1 LHPGSDLQLIDIQIS
16 TLFVADPD
24 GRLRYIGEPGYEES
38 ELDPAPRFFMGR
50 TKAGNLWRFR
60 HDLPA
65 DLVRALDRVCRS
77 EPITANLA
85 DPAMHTAEIRA
96 ALHAHAPI
104 THEQRGPAYWIR
116 DSVQASSAQV
126 ILVSEP
132 NAHLL
137 EANFPW
143 KLTSP
148 SGFKTG
154 PVMAAVVQGHAVSI
168 CYCSRLTALA
178 AEAGVETVEAARG
191 HGYASAAVA
200 GWASA
205 VRQRG
210 LLPLYSTSWA
220 NVASQGVARKLGMVH
235 YGEDWSIT

>member
-1 LHPGSDLQLIDIQIS
+1 MQVS
-16 TLFVADPD
+16 TLFVCDPD
-24 GRLRYIGEPGYEES
+24 GRLRYIREPGYEEA
-38 ELDPAPRFFMGR
+38 ELDPAPRFWMGR
-50 TKAGNLWRFR
+50 TPEGNLWRFR

-65 DLVRALDRVCRS
+65 GLGRDLEQLCRS
-77 EPITANLA
+77 EPLAANLA
-85 DPAMHTAEIRA
+85 EPPLITTTIRSI
-96 ALHAHAPI
+96 LQAHAPI
-104 THEQRGPAYWIR
+104 MHEERGPAYWIP
-116 DSVQASSAQV
+116 DNVHV
-126 ILVSEP
+126 PGIPVVLVSEA

-143 KLTSP
+143 KRTSP
-148 SGFKTG
+148 SGVKTG
-154 PVMAAVVQGHAVSI
+154 LLTAVVVGGRAVSI
-168 CYCSRLTALA
+168 CYCARLTAVA
-178 AEAGVETVEAARG
+178 AEAGVETVEAACG

-220 NVASQGVARKLGMVH
+220 NVASQGVARKLGMVC